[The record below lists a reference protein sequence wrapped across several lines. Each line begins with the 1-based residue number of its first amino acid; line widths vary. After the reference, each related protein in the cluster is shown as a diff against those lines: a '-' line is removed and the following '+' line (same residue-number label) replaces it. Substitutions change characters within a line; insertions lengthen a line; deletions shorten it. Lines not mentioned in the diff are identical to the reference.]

1 MDRSGKGSSWS
12 GVAGYARYQLLP
24 WVAGVARGEYFA
36 DSDGFI
42 EVAEA
47 PNGFMCVKRD
57 VFRRLMEGYPNLRYT
72 PDGYANPRADET
84 GSVLGELTT
93 LLTREDVPDDVTQRG
108 GEILYRYF
116 T

>member
-1 MDRSGKGSSWS
+1 M
-12 GVAGYARYQLLP
+12 AY
-24 WVAGVARGEYFA
+24 
-36 DSDGFI
+36 
-42 EVAEA
+42 
-47 PNGFMCVKRD
+47 KRKLMTEE
-57 VFRRLMEGYPNLRYT
+57 RRVTVLRYT
-72 PDGYANPRADET
+72 PDGYANPRGDET